1 MMTFFSWLF
10 ATTFLVFI
18 AYWLITFLLFSI
30 SFKAKVGMWA
40 VEFYRLWLKPLF
52 LINFFW
58 FIIAEIAF
66 SLVYWTSVVL
76 LSIIPFVSPAIL
88 YLNRLHTDNP
98 SFWSW
103 VFYSV
108 ILFLIVMSPYL
119 FLQHKLSYY
128 FKNTLYLK
136 LAKTFQATS
145 ARFLGQTG
153 GFELNM
159 HVFTQL
165 AARQET
171 VINWIHQSLQ
181 DIIHSPGREEKRFS
195 VDITSTDHMSW
206 EINTVKG
213 EYFEAV
219 ISFTGQQKYIER
231 GKVNYKDVLHEE
243 LFDGIIILLE
253 DALEQSW
260 QPAIFELDQNVNS
273 RPKIR
278 PIHKQGFFISIGNL
292 GLTGLGRK
300 SAITHS
306 NTTPEQYFIPEKIK
320 IEGASNIQYVACN
333 EKNLYLLVCTDLENT
348 AFDLNM
354 NIPVRESIELFK
366 RDLSIVQAAMS
377 EVGTIKARLNEKFD
391 SDSRKIQSSNA

>member
-76 LSIIPFVSPAIL
+76 LYIIPYFSPAIL

-103 VFYSV
+103 GFYSV

-153 GFELNM
+153 GFDLNK

-165 AARQET
+165 ATRQET

-181 DIIHSPGREEKRFS
+181 DFIHSPGREEKRFS

-219 ISFTGQQKYIER
+219 ISFTGQQKFIED
-231 GKVNYKDVLHEE
+231 GKVNYKDLVHEE
-243 LFDGIIILLE
+243 LFDGIIILLK
-253 DALEQSW
+253 DALEQPW
-260 QPAIFELDQNVNS
+260 QPVIFELDQSVNS

-278 PIHKQGFFISIGNL
+278 PIHKQGCLISIGNL
-292 GLTGLGRK
+292 GLKGLGRK

-306 NTTPEQYFIPEKIK
+306 NTNPEQYFIPEKIK
-320 IEGASNIQYVACN
+320 IEGSINIQYVACN
-333 EKNLYLLVCTDLENT
+333 EKNLYLFIRTDLENT

-391 SDSRKIQSSNA
+391 SDSRKIPSSNA